1 MSNVP
6 PNDQAGNDQ
15 SSFLFN
21 VDVLVQGKSNAV
33 AFQSL
38 LEIFNT
44 NNQVA
49 DFRVHSGIE
58 LGNLIEAAL
67 YLKKKSLSE
76 KKSTS
81 PTLVRGQKKPQ
92 KSDATIKNNTDDEPA
107 QSAQSHQSFMHEMI
121 HSYIQKNSLVRL
133 VVNRYGG
140 QRSIPCRI
148 LNLDKE
154 QSLVSVYHVDEK
166 QVYSFK
172 LNEIDEI
179 IGT

>member
-1 MSNVP
+1 MSKVP
-6 PNDQAGNDQ
+6 PSDQSGNDL

-21 VDVLVQGKSNAV
+21 VDVLVHGKSNAV

-76 KKSTS
+76 KKSAT

-92 KSDATIKNNTDDEPA
+92 KSDETSKSKAVDKPA
-107 QSAQSHQSFMHEMI
+107 QPPQSHESFMHEMI

-154 QSLVSVYHVDEK
+154 QSLVSAYHVDEK

-179 IGT
+179 IST